1 MTPSLP
7 RVLLMCL
14 ALAFASVWLGGCGP
28 DLTDGADDPWAPE
41 SLDAEL
47 LSPDPGELDHLPC
60 ACGEGGSTEESD

>member
-28 DLTDGADDPWAPE
+28 EPADDAE
-41 SLDAEL
+41 STDAEL
-47 LSPDPGELDHLPC
+47 LPPDLAELDHLPC
-60 ACGEGGSTEESD
+60 ACEGGPTEESD

>member
-28 DLTDGADDPWAPE
+28 DVADGVDAT
-41 SLDAEL
+41 DAEL
-47 LSPDPGELDHLPC
+47 LPPDPSELDHLPC
-60 ACGEGGSTEESD
+60 ACGEESD